1 MTTKNFSNRLRHAVR
16 KCREHDVI
24 ERIEEVFVLDFS
36 VMQSIGKYT
45 KNMEMQMKWK
55 QKKANND
62 FTADGSTKLSDSIAR
77 QAEEIR
83 ESHADGS
90 SKLSAQIRTK
100 LAAGKKL
107 TQEEM
112 DYLQKHDPQTY
123 QKARAIE
130 EEQKGYEE
138 ELKRCRTKEDVQR
151 VKMNHTAAS
160 LSTVNNV
167 KNNPAIPEGA
177 KLGIMWQELMKARAL
192 EETMGEFVKSGRY
205 AQLPTEAEKA
215 EAEKTI
221 KQAKEAELGIEDS
234 VESTE
239 KADNDEKEANAD
251 GAAEE
256 IPDDG
261 TKDVS
266 FYESVQKNRAV
277 LQERRITVAEAESTP
292 EALKVKR
299 AKAHAAY
306 KASQAEIPEPVMDL
320 KN

>member
-1 MTTKNFSNRLRHAVR
+1 M
-16 KCREHDVI
+16 
-24 ERIEEVFVLDFS
+24 DFS

-83 ESHADGS
+83 KSQADGS

-100 LAAGKKL
+100 LATGKKL

-123 QKARAIE
+123 QKAKSIE
-130 EEQKGYEE
+130 EEQKSYEE

-177 KLGIMWQELMKARAL
+177 KLGIMWQELMKTRAL

-215 EAEKTI
+215 EAEKTL
-221 KQAKEAELGIEDS
+221 KEAKEAELGMEDS
-234 VESTE
+234 VESAE
-239 KADNDEKEANAD
+239 KTDNDEKEANAD
-251 GAAEE
+251 GVPEE
-256 IPDDG
+256 IPDD
-261 TKDVS
+261 TKKEVS
-266 FYESVQKNRAV
+266 LHESVQRDRAV
-277 LQERRITVAEAESTP
+277 LQDRRITVAEAETTP

-299 AKAHAAY
+299 AKVRAAY
-306 KASQAEIPEPVMDL
+306 KANQAEIPEQVMDL
-320 KN
+320 KH

>member
-1 MTTKNFSNRLRHAVR
+1 
-16 KCREHDVI
+16 
-24 ERIEEVFVLDFS
+24 
-36 VMQSIGKYT
+36 MQSIGNYT

-55 QKKANND
+55 QRKANND
-62 FTADGSTKLSDSIAR
+62 FTADGSTTLRDSIAR

-83 ESHADGS
+83 KSQADGS

-112 DYLQKHDPQTY
+112 DYLQKNDPQTY
-123 QKARAIE
+123 QKAKAIE
-130 EEQKGYEE
+130 EEQKCYEE

-177 KLGIMWQELMKARAL
+177 KLGIMWQELMKTRAL

-215 EAEKTI
+215 EAEKAL
-221 KQAKEAELGIEDS
+221 KEAKEAELGMEDS

-239 KADNDEKEANAD
+239 KADNDGKEVNEDRAPEGISEDA
-251 GAAEE
+251 G
-256 IPDDG
+256 
-261 TKDVS
+261 KDIS
-266 FYESVQKNRAV
+266 LHGSVQRNRAV
-277 LQERRITVAEAESTP
+277 LQERRMTVAEAETTT

-299 AKAHAAY
+299 ARARAAY
-306 KASQAEIPEPVMDL
+306 RANQAEIPEQVMDL
-320 KN
+320 KQ

>member
-1 MTTKNFSNRLRHAVR
+1 M
-16 KCREHDVI
+16 
-24 ERIEEVFVLDFS
+24 DFS

-55 QKKANND
+55 RKKANSD

-83 ESHADGS
+83 KSQADGS

-100 LAAGKKL
+100 LATGKKL

-123 QKARAIE
+123 QKAKSIE
-130 EEQKGYEE
+130 EEQKSYEE

-177 KLGIMWQELMKARAL
+177 KLGIMWQELMKSRAL
-192 EETMGEFVKSGRY
+192 EETLGEFVKSGRY

-215 EAEKTI
+215 EAEKTL
-221 KQAKEAELGIEDS
+221 KEAKEAELGMEDS
-234 VESTE
+234 AESNE
-239 KADNDEKEANAD
+239 KTDNDEKEVNAE
-251 GAAEE
+251 GTPEE
-256 IPDDG
+256 IQDDA
-261 TKDVS
+261 KKEVS
-266 FYESVQKNRAV
+266 LHESVQRDRAV
-277 LQERRITVAEAESTP
+277 LQERRITVAEAETTP

-299 AKAHAAY
+299 AKVRAAY
-306 KASQAEIPEPVMDL
+306 KASQAEIPEQVMDL
-320 KN
+320 KH

>member
-1 MTTKNFSNRLRHAVR
+1 M
-16 KCREHDVI
+16 
-24 ERIEEVFVLDFS
+24 DFS
-36 VMQSIGKYT
+36 VMQSIGMYT

-62 FTADGSTKLSDSIAR
+62 FTADGSTKLSDPTAR

-83 ESHADGS
+83 EAQADGS

-100 LAAGKKL
+100 LAVGKKL
-107 TQEEM
+107 TREEM
-112 DYLQKHDPQTY
+112 DYLQKNDPQTY

-130 EEQKGYEE
+130 EEQKSYEE

-177 KLGIMWQELMKARAL
+177 KLGIMWQELMKTRAL

-215 EAEKTI
+215 EAEKAL
-221 KQAKEAELGIEDS
+221 KEAKEAELGIEDS

-239 KADNDEKEANAD
+239 KADNDEKEANTDRAAD
-251 GAAEE
+251 NGGKEANVDHAPEG
-256 IPDDG
+256 IPEDNG
-261 TKDVS
+261 KDAS
-266 FYESVQKNRAV
+266 LHESAQKDRRV
-277 LQERRITVAEAESTP
+277 LQERRMTVAEAEATP

-306 KASQAEIPEPVMDL
+306 KANQAEIPKSVMDM

>member
-1 MTTKNFSNRLRHAVR
+1 M
-16 KCREHDVI
+16 
-24 ERIEEVFVLDFS
+24 DFS

-55 QKKANND
+55 RKKANSD

-83 ESHADGS
+83 KSQADGS

-100 LAAGKKL
+100 LATGKKL

-123 QKARAIE
+123 QKAKSIE
-130 EEQKGYEE
+130 EEQKSYEE

-177 KLGIMWQELMKARAL
+177 KLGIMCQELMKSRAL
-192 EETMGEFVKSGRY
+192 EETLGEFVKSGRY

-215 EAEKTI
+215 EAEKTLGE
-221 KQAKEAELGIEDS
+221 AKEAELGMEDS
-234 VESTE
+234 AESIE
-239 KADNDEKEANAD
+239 KAGNDGKEVNAE
-251 GAAEE
+251 GTPKES
-256 IPDDG
+256 PDD
-261 TKDVS
+261 TKKEVS
-266 FYESVQKNRAV
+266 LHESVQRDRAV
-277 LQERRITVAEAESTP
+277 LQERRITVAEAETTP

-299 AKAHAAY
+299 AKVRAAY
-306 KASQAEIPEPVMDL
+306 EASQAEIPEHIMDL
-320 KN
+320 KH

>member
-1 MTTKNFSNRLRHAVR
+1 M
-16 KCREHDVI
+16 
-24 ERIEEVFVLDFS
+24 DFS
-36 VMQSIGKYT
+36 VMQSIGNYT

-55 QKKANND
+55 QRKANND
-62 FTADGSTKLSDSIAR
+62 FTADGSTTLSDSISR

-83 ESHADGS
+83 KSQADGS

-100 LAAGKKL
+100 LVAGKKL

-112 DYLQKHDPQTY
+112 DYLQKNDPQTY
-123 QKARAIE
+123 QKAKAIE
-130 EEQKGYEE
+130 EEQKCYEE

-177 KLGIMWQELMKARAL
+177 KLGIMWQELMKTRAL

-215 EAEKTI
+215 EAEKEL
-221 KQAKEAELGIEDS
+221 KEAKEAELGMEDS

-239 KADNDEKEANAD
+239 KADNDEKETNPDCAADNDGKEVNAD
-251 GAAEE
+251 RAADNGGNNINADRAPEG
-256 IPDDG
+256 IPEDTG
-261 TKDVS
+261 KDIS
-266 FYESVQKNRAV
+266 LHESVQRNRAV
-277 LQERRITVAEAESTP
+277 LQERRMTVAEAETTP

-299 AKAHAAY
+299 AKARAAY
-306 KASQAEIPEPVMDL
+306 RANQVEIPERVMDL
-320 KN
+320 KQ

>member
-1 MTTKNFSNRLRHAVR
+1 M
-16 KCREHDVI
+16 
-24 ERIEEVFVLDFS
+24 DFS
-36 VMQSIGKYT
+36 VMQSIGNYT

-55 QKKANND
+55 RKKANSD
-62 FTADGSTKLSDSIAR
+62 FTADGSTKISDSIAR

-83 ESHADGS
+83 KSQADGS

-100 LAAGKKL
+100 LATGKKL

-123 QKARAIE
+123 QKAKSIE
-130 EEQKGYEE
+130 EEQKSYEE

-177 KLGIMWQELMKARAL
+177 KLGIMWQELMKSRAL
-192 EETMGEFVKSGRY
+192 EETLGEFVKSGRY

-215 EAEKTI
+215 EAEKTL
-221 KQAKEAELGIEDS
+221 KEAKEAELGMEDS
-234 VESTE
+234 AESIE
-239 KADNDEKEANAD
+239 KTDNDEKEVNAE
-251 GAAEE
+251 GTPEE
-256 IPDDG
+256 IQDD
-261 TKDVS
+261 TKKEVS
-266 FYESVQKNRAV
+266 LHESVQRDRAV
-277 LQERRITVAEAESTP
+277 LQERRITVAEAETTP

-299 AKAHAAY
+299 AKVRAAY
-306 KASQAEIPEPVMDL
+306 KASQAEIPEQVMDL
-320 KN
+320 KH

>member
-1 MTTKNFSNRLRHAVR
+1 
-16 KCREHDVI
+16 
-24 ERIEEVFVLDFS
+24 
-36 VMQSIGKYT
+36 MQSIGNYT

-55 QKKANND
+55 RKKANSD
-62 FTADGSTKLSDSIAR
+62 FTADGSTKISDSIAR

-83 ESHADGS
+83 KSQADGS

-100 LAAGKKL
+100 LATGKKL

-123 QKARAIE
+123 QKAKSIE
-130 EEQKGYEE
+130 EEQKSYEE

-177 KLGIMWQELMKARAL
+177 KLGIMWQELMKSRAL
-192 EETMGEFVKSGRY
+192 EETLGEFVKSGRY

-215 EAEKTI
+215 EAEKTL
-221 KQAKEAELGIEDS
+221 KEAKEAELGMEDS
-234 VESTE
+234 AESIE
-239 KADNDEKEANAD
+239 KTDNDEKEVHAE
-251 GAAEE
+251 GTPEE
-256 IPDDG
+256 IQDD
-261 TKDVS
+261 TKKEVS
-266 FYESVQKNRAV
+266 LHESVQRDRAV
-277 LQERRITVAEAESTP
+277 LQERRITVAEAETTP

-299 AKAHAAY
+299 AKVRAAY
-306 KASQAEIPEPVMDL
+306 KASQAEIPEQVMDL
-320 KN
+320 KH

>member
-1 MTTKNFSNRLRHAVR
+1 
-16 KCREHDVI
+16 
-24 ERIEEVFVLDFS
+24 
-36 VMQSIGKYT
+36 MQSIGNYT

-55 QKKANND
+55 QRKANND
-62 FTADGSTKLSDSIAR
+62 FTADGSTTLRDSIAR

-83 ESHADGS
+83 KSQADGS

-112 DYLQKHDPQTY
+112 DYLQKNDPQTY
-123 QKARAIE
+123 QKAKAIE
-130 EEQKGYEE
+130 EEQKCYEE

-151 VKMNHTAAS
+151 VNMNRTAAS
-160 LSTVNNV
+160 FSTVYNG

-177 KLGIMWQELMKARAL
+177 KLGIMWQELMKTRAL

-215 EAEKTI
+215 EAEKEL
-221 KQAKEAELGIEDS
+221 KEAKEAELGMEDS

-239 KADNDEKEANAD
+239 KADNDGKEVNEDRAPEGISEDA
-251 GAAEE
+251 G
-256 IPDDG
+256 
-261 TKDVS
+261 KDIS
-266 FYESVQKNRAV
+266 LHGSVQRNRAV
-277 LQERRITVAEAESTP
+277 LQERRMTVAEAETTP

-299 AKAHAAY
+299 ARARAAY
-306 KASQAEIPEPVMDL
+306 RANQAEIPEQVMDL
-320 KN
+320 KQ

>member
-1 MTTKNFSNRLRHAVR
+1 M
-16 KCREHDVI
+16 
-24 ERIEEVFVLDFS
+24 DFS

-55 QKKANND
+55 QRKANND
-62 FTADGSTKLSDSIAR
+62 FTADGSTTLRDSIAR

-83 ESHADGS
+83 KSQADGS

-112 DYLQKHDPQTY
+112 DYLQKNDPQTY
-123 QKARAIE
+123 QKAKAIE
-130 EEQKGYEE
+130 EEQKCYEE

-177 KLGIMWQELMKARAL
+177 KLGIMWQELMKTRAL

-215 EAEKTI
+215 EAEKEL
-221 KQAKEAELGIEDS
+221 KEAKEAELGMEDS

-239 KADNDEKEANAD
+239 KADNDEKETDPDRAADNDGKEVNANRAAD
-251 GAAEE
+251 NGGKKINAGRAPEG
-256 IPDDG
+256 IPEDTG
-261 TKDVS
+261 KDIS
-266 FYESVQKNRAV
+266 LHESVQRDRAV
-277 LQERRITVAEAESTP
+277 LQERRMTVAEAETTP

-299 AKAHAAY
+299 AKARAAY
-306 KASQAEIPEPVMDL
+306 RANQAEIPEQVMDL
-320 KN
+320 KH

>member
-1 MTTKNFSNRLRHAVR
+1 MNFFAV
-16 KCREHDVI
+16 
-24 ERIEEVFVLDFS
+24 
-36 VMQSIGKYT
+36 QSLNSYT

-62 FTADGSTKLSDSIAR
+62 FTADGSTKLSDPTAR

-83 ESHADGS
+83 EAQADGS

-107 TQEEM
+107 TREEM
-112 DYLQKHDPQTY
+112 DYLQKNDPQTY

-130 EEQKGYEE
+130 EEQKSYEE

-177 KLGIMWQELMKARAL
+177 KLGIMWQELMKTRAL

-215 EAEKTI
+215 EAEKAL
-221 KQAKEAELGIEDS
+221 KEAKEAELGMEDS

-239 KADNDEKEANAD
+239 KADNDEKEANTDRAVDNGGKEVNTDLAAD
-251 GAAEE
+251 NGGKEANADHAPEG
-256 IPDDG
+256 IPEDAG
-261 TKDVS
+261 KDAPLHD
-266 FYESVQKNRAV
+266 SVQKDRMV
-277 LQERRITVAEAESTP
+277 LQERRMTVAEAETTP

-299 AKAHAAY
+299 AKARAAY
-306 KASQAEIPEPVMDL
+306 KANQSEIPESVMDL
-320 KN
+320 KK

>member
-1 MTTKNFSNRLRHAVR
+1 M
-16 KCREHDVI
+16 
-24 ERIEEVFVLDFS
+24 DFS

-55 QKKANND
+55 RKKANSD

-83 ESHADGS
+83 KSQADGS

-100 LAAGKKL
+100 LATGKKL

-123 QKARAIE
+123 QKAKSIE
-130 EEQKGYEE
+130 EEQKSYEE

-177 KLGIMWQELMKARAL
+177 KLGIMWQELMKTRAL

-215 EAEKTI
+215 EAEKTLGE
-221 KQAKEAELGIEDS
+221 AKEAELGMEDS
-234 VESTE
+234 AESIE
-239 KADNDEKEANAD
+239 KAGNDGKEVNAE
-251 GAAEE
+251 GTPKES
-256 IPDDG
+256 PDD
-261 TKDVS
+261 TKKEVS
-266 FYESVQKNRAV
+266 LHESVQRDRAV
-277 LQERRITVAEAESTP
+277 LQERRITVAEAETTP

-299 AKAHAAY
+299 AKVRAAY
-306 KASQAEIPEPVMDL
+306 EASQAEIPEHIMDL
-320 KN
+320 KH

>member
-1 MTTKNFSNRLRHAVR
+1 M
-16 KCREHDVI
+16 
-24 ERIEEVFVLDFS
+24 DFS
-36 VMQSIGKYT
+36 VMQSIGNYT

-55 QKKANND
+55 RKKANSD
-62 FTADGSTKLSDSIAR
+62 FTADGSTKISDSIAR

-83 ESHADGS
+83 KSQADGS

-112 DYLQKHDPQTY
+112 DYLQKNDPQTY
-123 QKARAIE
+123 QKAKAIE
-130 EEQKGYEE
+130 EEQKCYEE

-177 KLGIMWQELMKARAL
+177 KLGIMWQELMKTRAL

-215 EAEKTI
+215 EAEKEL
-221 KQAKEAELGIEDS
+221 KEAKEAELGMEDS

-239 KADNDEKEANAD
+239 KADNDGKEVNEDRAPEGISEDA
-251 GAAEE
+251 G
-256 IPDDG
+256 
-261 TKDVS
+261 KDIS
-266 FYESVQKNRAV
+266 LHGSVQRNRAV
-277 LQERRITVAEAESTP
+277 LQERRMTVAEAETTP

-299 AKAHAAY
+299 ARARAAY
-306 KASQAEIPEPVMDL
+306 RANQAEIPEQVMDL
-320 KN
+320 KQ

>member
-1 MTTKNFSNRLRHAVR
+1 
-16 KCREHDVI
+16 
-24 ERIEEVFVLDFS
+24 
-36 VMQSIGKYT
+36 MQSIGMYT

-62 FTADGSTKLSDSIAR
+62 FTADGSTKLSDPTAR

-83 ESHADGS
+83 EAQADGS

-107 TQEEM
+107 TREEM
-112 DYLQKHDPQTY
+112 DYLQKNDPQTY

-130 EEQKGYEE
+130 EEQKSYEE

-177 KLGIMWQELMKARAL
+177 KLGIMWQELMKTRAL

-215 EAEKTI
+215 EAEKAL
-221 KQAKEAELGIEDS
+221 KEAKEAELGIEDS

-239 KADNDEKEANAD
+239 KADNDEKEANTDRAAD
-251 GAAEE
+251 NGGKEANADHAPEG
-256 IPDDG
+256 IPEDNG
-261 TKDVS
+261 KDAS
-266 FYESVQKNRAV
+266 LHESAQKDRRV
-277 LQERRITVAEAESTP
+277 LQERRMTVAEAEATP

-306 KASQAEIPEPVMDL
+306 KANQAEIPKSVMDM

>member
-1 MTTKNFSNRLRHAVR
+1 M
-16 KCREHDVI
+16 
-24 ERIEEVFVLDFS
+24 DFS
-36 VMQSIGKYT
+36 VMQSIGMYT

-62 FTADGSTKLSDSIAR
+62 FTADGSTKLSDPTAR

-83 ESHADGS
+83 EAQADGS

-107 TQEEM
+107 TREEM
-112 DYLQKHDPQTY
+112 DYLQKNDPQTY

-130 EEQKGYEE
+130 EEQKSYEE

-177 KLGIMWQELMKARAL
+177 KLGIMWQELMKTRAL

-215 EAEKTI
+215 EAEKEL
-221 KQAKEAELGIEDS
+221 KEAKEAELGMEDS

-239 KADNDEKEANAD
+239 KADNDGKEVNEDRAPEGISEDA
-251 GAAEE
+251 G
-256 IPDDG
+256 
-261 TKDVS
+261 KDIS
-266 FYESVQKNRAV
+266 LHGSVQRNRAV
-277 LQERRITVAEAESTP
+277 LQERRMTVAEAETTP

-299 AKAHAAY
+299 ARARAAY
-306 KASQAEIPEPVMDL
+306 RANQAEIPEQVMDL
-320 KN
+320 KQ

>member
-1 MTTKNFSNRLRHAVR
+1 M
-16 KCREHDVI
+16 
-24 ERIEEVFVLDFS
+24 DFS
-36 VMQSIGKYT
+36 VMQSIGMYT

-62 FTADGSTKLSDSIAR
+62 FTADGSTKLSDPTAR

-83 ESHADGS
+83 EAQADGS

-107 TQEEM
+107 TREEM
-112 DYLQKHDPQTY
+112 DYLQKNDPQTY

-130 EEQKGYEE
+130 EEQKSYEE

-177 KLGIMWQELMKARAL
+177 KLGIMWQELMKTRAL

-215 EAEKTI
+215 EAEKAL
-221 KQAKEAELGIEDS
+221 KEAKEAELGIEDS

-239 KADNDEKEANAD
+239 KADNDEKEANTDRAAD
-251 GAAEE
+251 NGGKEANADHAPEG
-256 IPDDG
+256 IPEDNG
-261 TKDVS
+261 KDAS
-266 FYESVQKNRAV
+266 LHESAQKDRRV
-277 LQERRITVAEAESTP
+277 LQERRMTVAEAEATP

-306 KASQAEIPEPVMDL
+306 KANQAEIPKSVMDM

>member
-1 MTTKNFSNRLRHAVR
+1 M
-16 KCREHDVI
+16 
-24 ERIEEVFVLDFS
+24 DFS
-36 VMQSIGKYT
+36 VMQSIGMYT

-62 FTADGSTKLSDSIAR
+62 FTADGSTKLSDPTAR

-83 ESHADGS
+83 EAQADGS

-107 TQEEM
+107 TREEM
-112 DYLQKHDPQTY
+112 DYLQKNDPQTY

-130 EEQKGYEE
+130 EEQKSYEE

-177 KLGIMWQELMKARAL
+177 KLGIMWQELMKTRAL

-215 EAEKTI
+215 EAEKAL
-221 KQAKEAELGIEDS
+221 KEAKEAELGMEDS

-239 KADNDEKEANAD
+239 KADNDEKEANTDRAVDNGGKEVNAD
-251 GAAEE
+251 HAPEG
-256 IPDDG
+256 IPEDNG
-261 TKDVS
+261 KDAS
-266 FYESVQKNRAV
+266 LHESAQKDRRV
-277 LQERRITVAEAESTP
+277 LQERRMTVAEAEATP

-306 KASQAEIPEPVMDL
+306 KANQAEIPKSVMDM

>member
-1 MTTKNFSNRLRHAVR
+1 
-16 KCREHDVI
+16 
-24 ERIEEVFVLDFS
+24 
-36 VMQSIGKYT
+36 MQSIGKYT

-62 FTADGSTKLSDSIAR
+62 FTADGSTKLKWDDPAAR

-83 ESHADGS
+83 KSQADGS
-90 SKLSAQIRTK
+90 SKLSAEIRTK

-112 DYLQKHDPQTY
+112 DYLQKNDPQTY
-123 QKARAIE
+123 QKAKAIE
-130 EEQKGYEE
+130 QEQKSYEE

-160 LSTVNNV
+160 LSVVNNV

-177 KLGIMWQELMKARAL
+177 KLGIMWQELMKTRAL
-192 EETMGEFVKSGRY
+192 EETMGKFVESGRY

-215 EAEKTI
+215 EAEKELRE
-221 KQAKEAELGIEDS
+221 AKEAELGTEDS

-239 KADNDEKEANAD
+239 KADRAEKVDGGGKEADA
-251 GAAEE
+251 GPAPEE
-256 IPDDG
+256 LSDDIR
-261 TKDVS
+261 KDIS
-266 FYESVQKNRAV
+266 LHESVKRNRAI
-277 LQERRITVAEAESTP
+277 LQERRITVAEAETTP

-306 KASQAEIPEPVMDL
+306 TANQAGIPEQVMDL

>member
-1 MTTKNFSNRLRHAVR
+1 M
-16 KCREHDVI
+16 
-24 ERIEEVFVLDFS
+24 DFS
-36 VMQSIGKYT
+36 VMQSIGMYT

-62 FTADGSTKLSDSIAR
+62 FTADGSTKLSDPTAR

-83 ESHADGS
+83 EAQADGS

-100 LAAGKKL
+100 LAVGKKL
-107 TQEEM
+107 TREEM
-112 DYLQKHDPQTY
+112 DYLQKNDPQTY

-130 EEQKGYEE
+130 EEQKSYEE

-177 KLGIMWQELMKARAL
+177 KLGIMWQELMKTRAL

-215 EAEKTI
+215 EAEKAL
-221 KQAKEAELGIEDS
+221 KEAKEAELGIEDS

-239 KADNDEKEANAD
+239 KADNDEKEANTDRAAD
-251 GAAEE
+251 NGGKEANVDHAPEG
-256 IPDDG
+256 IPEDNG
-261 TKDVS
+261 KDAS
-266 FYESVQKNRAV
+266 LHESVQKDRRG
-277 LQERRITVAEAESTP
+277 LQERRMTVAEAETTP

-306 KASQAEIPEPVMDL
+306 KANQAEIPKSVMDM

>member
-1 MTTKNFSNRLRHAVR
+1 M
-16 KCREHDVI
+16 
-24 ERIEEVFVLDFS
+24 DFS
-36 VMQSIGKYT
+36 VMQSIGNYT

-55 QKKANND
+55 RKKANSD
-62 FTADGSTKLSDSIAR
+62 FTADGSTKISDSIAR

-83 ESHADGS
+83 KSQADGS

-100 LAAGKKL
+100 LATGKKL

-123 QKARAIE
+123 QKAKSIE
-130 EEQKGYEE
+130 EEQKSYEE

-177 KLGIMWQELMKARAL
+177 KLGIMWQELMKSRAL
-192 EETMGEFVKSGRY
+192 EETLGEFVKSGRY

-215 EAEKTI
+215 EAEKTL
-221 KQAKEAELGIEDS
+221 KEAKEAELGMEDS
-234 VESTE
+234 AESIE
-239 KADNDEKEANAD
+239 KTDNDEKEVHAE
-251 GAAEE
+251 GTPEE
-256 IPDDG
+256 IQDD
-261 TKDVS
+261 TKKEVS
-266 FYESVQKNRAV
+266 LHESVQRDRAV
-277 LQERRITVAEAESTP
+277 LQERRITVAEAETTP

-299 AKAHAAY
+299 AKVRAAY
-306 KASQAEIPEPVMDL
+306 KASQAEIPEQVMDL
-320 KN
+320 KH

>member
-1 MTTKNFSNRLRHAVR
+1 M
-16 KCREHDVI
+16 
-24 ERIEEVFVLDFS
+24 DFS

-62 FTADGSTKLSDSIAR
+62 FTADGSTKISDSIAR

-83 ESHADGS
+83 KSQADGS

-100 LAAGKKL
+100 LATGKKL

-123 QKARAIE
+123 QKAKSIE
-130 EEQKGYEE
+130 EEQKSYEE

-177 KLGIMWQELMKARAL
+177 KLGIMWQELMKTRAL

-215 EAEKTI
+215 EAEKTL
-221 KQAKEAELGIEDS
+221 KEAKEAELGMEDS
-234 VESTE
+234 VESAE
-239 KADNDEKEANAD
+239 KTDNDEKEANAD
-251 GAAEE
+251 GVPEE
-256 IPDDG
+256 IPDD
-261 TKDVS
+261 TKKEVS
-266 FYESVQKNRAV
+266 LHESVQRDRAV
-277 LQERRITVAEAESTP
+277 LQDRRITVAEAETTP

-299 AKAHAAY
+299 AKVRAAY
-306 KASQAEIPEPVMDL
+306 KANQAEIPEQVMDL
-320 KN
+320 KH

>member
-1 MTTKNFSNRLRHAVR
+1 MNFFAV
-16 KCREHDVI
+16 
-24 ERIEEVFVLDFS
+24 
-36 VMQSIGKYT
+36 QSLNSYT

-55 QKKANND
+55 QRKANND
-62 FTADGSTKLSDSIAR
+62 FTADGSTTLRDSIAR

-83 ESHADGS
+83 KSQADGS

-112 DYLQKHDPQTY
+112 DYLQKNDPQTY
-123 QKARAIE
+123 QKAKAIE
-130 EEQKGYEE
+130 EEQKCYEE

-177 KLGIMWQELMKARAL
+177 KLGIMWQELMKTRAL

-215 EAEKTI
+215 EAEKAL
-221 KQAKEAELGIEDS
+221 KEAKEAELGMEDS

-239 KADNDEKEANAD
+239 KADNDGKEVNEDRAPEGISEDA
-251 GAAEE
+251 G
-256 IPDDG
+256 
-261 TKDVS
+261 KDIS
-266 FYESVQKNRAV
+266 LHGSVQRNRAV
-277 LQERRITVAEAESTP
+277 LQERRMTVAEAETTP

-299 AKAHAAY
+299 ARARAAY
-306 KASQAEIPEPVMDL
+306 RANQAEIPEQVMDL
-320 KN
+320 KQ

>member
-1 MTTKNFSNRLRHAVR
+1 M
-16 KCREHDVI
+16 
-24 ERIEEVFVLDFS
+24 DFS
-36 VMQSIGKYT
+36 VMQSIGNYT

-55 QKKANND
+55 QRKANND
-62 FTADGSTKLSDSIAR
+62 FTADGSTTLRDSIAR

-83 ESHADGS
+83 KSQADGS

-112 DYLQKHDPQTY
+112 DYLQKNDPQTY
-123 QKARAIE
+123 QKAKAIE
-130 EEQKGYEE
+130 EEQKCYEE

-151 VKMNHTAAS
+151 VKMNHTAPS

-177 KLGIMWQELMKARAL
+177 KLGIMWQELMKTRAL

-215 EAEKTI
+215 EAEKAL
-221 KQAKEAELGIEDS
+221 KEAKEAELGMEDS

-239 KADNDEKEANAD
+239 KADNDGKEVNEDRAPEGISEDA
-251 GAAEE
+251 G
-256 IPDDG
+256 
-261 TKDVS
+261 KDIS
-266 FYESVQKNRAV
+266 LHGSVQRNRAV
-277 LQERRITVAEAESTP
+277 LQERRMTVAEAETTP

-299 AKAHAAY
+299 ARARAAY
-306 KASQAEIPEPVMDL
+306 RANQAEIPEQVMDL
-320 KN
+320 KQ

>member
-1 MTTKNFSNRLRHAVR
+1 M
-16 KCREHDVI
+16 
-24 ERIEEVFVLDFS
+24 DFS
-36 VMQSIGKYT
+36 VMQSIGMYT

-62 FTADGSTKLSDSIAR
+62 FTADGSTKLSDPTAR

-83 ESHADGS
+83 EAQADGS

-100 LAAGKKL
+100 LAVGKKL
-107 TQEEM
+107 TREEM
-112 DYLQKHDPQTY
+112 DYLQKNDPQTY

-130 EEQKGYEE
+130 EEQKSYEE

-177 KLGIMWQELMKARAL
+177 KLGIMWQELMKTRAL

-215 EAEKTI
+215 EAEKAL
-221 KQAKEAELGIEDS
+221 KEAKEAELGMEDS

-239 KADNDEKEANAD
+239 KADNDEKEANTDRAAD
-251 GAAEE
+251 NGGKEANADHAPEG
-256 IPDDG
+256 IPEDNG
-261 TKDVS
+261 KDAS
-266 FYESVQKNRAV
+266 LHESAQKDRRV
-277 LQERRITVAEAESTP
+277 LQERRMTVAEAEATP

-306 KASQAEIPEPVMDL
+306 KANQAELPKSVIDM